1 MNYSPEMTTTAI
13 KMVLSLLLV
22 LAMVWG
28 LYRLARRGLGPGAG
42 SSNGRQIQVLA
53 NHYLGVK
60 KSIALVQVPGSIL
73 VLGISADRVN
83 LLSRI
88 NDTEVIANL
97 NSRNSVDVKSGF
109 RDQLQRILH
118 PMNTGWKPVNKE
130 K

>member
-28 LYRLARRGLGPGAG
+28 LYRLARRGLGTGAG
-42 SSNGRQIQVLA
+42 SSNGRLIQVLA

-88 NDTEVIANL
+88 NDKEVIANL